1 MTTPWFNVRKA
12 AQVCAFFALK
22 EHGQIN
28 VLKLAKLIYLA
39 DRNFMQ
45 KYDATMLSDRLVSMP
60 HGPVNSM
67 TLNYMNGLLADEDW
81 EAHLAAR
88 AGHMLALSNPQL
100 TVADLDEL
108 SIAEIE
114 TLDETWASVGHLDR
128 FALRNY
134 THQHCPEWEDP
145 KGSSYPIPYGRLFK
159 FLGKTENAEE
169 LEDRVLSERQVAA
182 QLC

>member
-67 TLNYMNGLLADEDW
+67 TLNHINGMVVDQNWDTY
-81 EAHLAAR
+81 LAAR
-88 AGHMLALSNPQL
+88 AGYMLALSNPNL
-100 TVADLDEL
+100 AVSDLDEL
-108 SIAEIE
+108 SVAEIE
-114 TLDETWASVGHLDR
+114 VLNETWNAVGHMGR
-128 FALRNY
+128 FDLRDY

-145 KGSSYPIPYGRLFK
+145 KGSSAPIPYARLFK
-159 FLGKTENAEE
+159 FLGKAEAADE
-169 LEDRVLSERQVAA
+169 LEERVLSERQVAA
-182 QLC
+182 HLC